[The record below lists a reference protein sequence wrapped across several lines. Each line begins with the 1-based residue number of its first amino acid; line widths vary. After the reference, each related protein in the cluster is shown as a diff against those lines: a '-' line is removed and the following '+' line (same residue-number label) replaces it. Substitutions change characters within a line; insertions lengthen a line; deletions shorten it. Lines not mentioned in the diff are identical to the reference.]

1 MNKLTGITFVALMA
15 LALLFSGCHKD
26 SVCISDGQE
35 PDAAL
40 TVRLNVPAIGAEVKS
55 VSEYPSDPQQ
65 WSRWERAVDGRYLF
79 RVTAFLLQGDRLVA
93 VKDLIFDDGDEPA
106 EAEMSF
112 DGNFVHG
119 AYRLMVVANYSAHSA
134 EDGDAGVKTYGGMAD
149 LCNTIQEV
157 LGTSGVIENF
167 TGTYADSFLN
177 RMISSQE
184 GVCERVPQPL
194 SLVKDIELHPGTN
207 IIEGELLRTYSR
219 IRIAVENQSDEP
231 LAVSSL
237 AFGDLFTQTS
247 AYLFPNIGFTSGKT
261 NINVAHANAIT
272 PFTSDGASPL
282 TIPGKSV
289 ATIFDAY
296 ILESGNEGETT
307 DYSYSLGLGYG
318 GTGKFTLSSTNA
330 INNASGVS
338 EGYYLIYNVRRGRYL
353 KAGSSKVESSS
364 LGQLQEGDEL
374 SEEYVW
380 ALDHTG
386 LSGNQYYVGTPEILQ
401 TGDQTAYYM
410 GQTSSSGVVLNSMSN
425 SPYYFTFST
434 YWYNYANYLSMKSSY
449 GGNNSYVQVSSNGTV
464 SGTGSQGNSTRLY
477 LYPVARSGSSVHEI
491 PLRTIDESTGQ
502 AAQVEEIRRN
512 DFINVLVAVSYN
524 RNTGHFEF
532 EVKDWES
539 AGGDVSFN

>member
-1 MNKLTGITFVALMA
+1 MSKLANTAF
-15 LALLFSGCHKD
+15 LALTALVFLFSGCHKD
-26 SVCISDGQE
+26 PSCMSDGLE

-40 TVRLNVPAIGAEVKS
+40 TVRLNVPAIEADVKS
-55 VSEYPSDPQQ
+55 VSAYPSDPQQ
-65 WSRWERAVDGRYLF
+65 WSRWERAVDGRYLY
-79 RVTAFLLQGDRLVA
+79 RVTAFLLQGHRLVA
-93 VKDLIFDDGDEPA
+93 VKDLSLDEDNEPA

-167 TGTYADSFLN
+167 TNTYAESFLKH
-177 RMISSQE
+177 MISSQK
-184 GVCERVPQPL
+184 GICERVPQPL

-231 LAVSSL
+231 LSISSL
-237 AFGDLFTQTS
+237 EFGDLFTQTS
-247 AYLFPNIGFTSGKT
+247 AYLFPDVGFTSGKT
-261 NINVAHANAIT
+261 DIDVAHSNAIT
-272 PFTSDGASPL
+272 PFTSDGGSPL

-296 ILESGNEGETT
+296 ILESGKEGETT
-307 DYSYSLGLGYG
+307 DYSYSLGLGYE
-318 GTGKFTLSSTNA
+318 GTEKYTLSSTAA
-330 INNASGVS
+330 INTAAGVS
-338 EGYYLIYNVRRGRYL
+338 QGYYLIYNVRRGRYL

-364 LGQLQEGDEL
+364 LGLLQEGDEL
-374 SEEYVW
+374 LKEYVW
-380 ALDHTG
+380 ALDNSG

-401 TGDQTAYYM
+401 IGDQTAYYM

-425 SPYYFTFST
+425 SLYYFTFST
-434 YWYNYANYLSMKSSY
+434 YRYSNANYLSMKSSY

-477 LYPVARSGSSVHEI
+477 LYPVSRSGSSVHKV

-502 AAQVEEIRRN
+502 ASDVEEIRRN